1 MINILNKKIK
11 LKMCNIKN
19 LWNKNQMSS
28 KKMMKF
34 GHNKLKTKFKMS
46 IKRDMR
52 YKKLINNLKMVNNN
66 HYQVMIWTNRFNNIK
81 NLMIKKQMN

>member
-1 MINILNKKIK
+1 
-11 LKMCNIKN
+11 
-19 LWNKNQMSS
+19 
-28 KKMMKF
+28 MMKF

-81 NLMIKKQMN
+81 NLMIKK